1 MEKKLILKSDILS
14 AIEKVG
20 VKPGQVI
27 MVHTSLGSIS
37 DNDRSIDRSCRQ
49 RGNHYDAHTI
59 VEEP

>member
-27 MVHTSLGSIS
+27 MVHTSLLGDLSIFGR
-37 DNDRSIDRSCRQ
+37 NLIAQYRRAHR
-49 RGNHYDAHTI
+49 RG
-59 VEEP
+59 